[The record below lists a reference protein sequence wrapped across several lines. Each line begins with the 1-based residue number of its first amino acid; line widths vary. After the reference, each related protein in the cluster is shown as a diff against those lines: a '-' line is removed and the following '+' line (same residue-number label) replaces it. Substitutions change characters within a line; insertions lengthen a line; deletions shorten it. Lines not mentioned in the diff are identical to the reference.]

1 MTIKIAL
8 ISLGCARN
16 LVDSEVILG
25 TLKKS
30 GYKISDSPL
39 GADIAIVNTCSFIED
54 AKKESIE
61 TILDLIELKGRKKL
75 KRIIVAGCLP
85 QRYGRELAV
94 ELEEVDGFLG
104 VDAAGRLP
112 SMIKSLALGRKSDI
126 ILREPRYL
134 YNDRSPRLSLTP
146 KHYAYVKISE
156 GCSHRCSF
164 CIIPAIRGPHRSRKA
179 GSVLKESRRLI
190 AKGVKEINI
199 IGQDTS
205 IYGKDIYGRYS
216 LTSLLRKLSRLEGAN
231 WIRLLYGHPD
241 HITDELIS
249 VISEEAQICKYIDIP
264 IQHISGRILKA
275 MGRKASGA
283 QIRDLIS
290 KLRKRIPGVV
300 LRTSL
305 IVGFPGEGEREF
317 GELKDFV
324 KETRFERLGAFRYSA
339 EEGTAAARMKGRVP
353 EKVKASRWDEI
364 MRIQQVISGEINRS
378 IIGRELDVLIDEP
391 DPADKGIFLGR
402 SYMDAPEIDGTVFV
416 KGTGIKAGDMVRV
429 RVVDGYEYD
438 LVAEKLQRRQ

>member
-1 MTIKIAL
+1 MTKKIAL

-30 GYKISDSPL
+30 GYKITDSPS
-39 GADIAIVNTCSFIED
+39 GADIAIVNTCSFVED

-75 KRIIVAGCLP
+75 KGIIVAGCLS
-85 QRYGRELAV
+85 QRYGQELAV
-94 ELEEVDGFLG
+94 ELAEVDGFVG
-104 VDAAGRLP
+104 VDAAERLP
-112 SMIKSLALGRKSDI
+112 SLIKSLALGRKSDI

-164 CIIPAIRGPHRSRKA
+164 CIIPAIRGPHRSRTA
-179 GSVLKESRRLI
+179 GSVLNEARCLI

-216 LTSLLRKLSRLEGAN
+216 LASLLRKLSRLQGAN
-231 WIRLLYGHPD
+231 WIRLLYGHPE

-249 VISEEAQICKYIDIP
+249 VISEEAHICKYIDIP
-264 IQHISGRILKA
+264 VQHISGKILKA
-275 MGRKASGA
+275 MGRNPSGT
-283 QIRDLIS
+283 QVRDLIH
-290 KLRKRIPGVV
+290 KLRKRIPGVA

-317 GELKDFV
+317 GELRDFV
-324 KETRFERLGAFRYSA
+324 KEAGFERLGAFRYSA
-339 EEGTAAARMKGRVP
+339 EEGTAAAKLKGQVP
-353 EKVKASRWDEI
+353 EKTKASRWNEI
-364 MRIQQVISGEINRS
+364 MRIQQGISEKMNRS
-378 IIGRELDVLIDEP
+378 IIGNELDILIDEP
-391 DPADKGIFLGR
+391 DPADKGVFLGR

-416 KGTGIKAGDMVRV
+416 RGTGIKAGDMVRV

>member
-1 MTIKIAL
+1 MAIKIAL

-30 GYKISDSPL
+30 GYKIADSPS

-61 TILDLIELKGRKKL
+61 AILDLIELKGRKKL
-75 KRIIVAGCLP
+75 KGIIVAGCLP

-94 ELEEVDGFLG
+94 ELGEVDGFVG
-104 VDAAGRLP
+104 VDAADRLP
-112 SMIKSLALGRKSDI
+112 SLIKNLALGRKSDI
-126 ILREPRYL
+126 ILREPRHL
-134 YNDRSPRLSLTP
+134 YNDRSPRLSITP

-164 CIIPAIRGPHRSRKA
+164 CIIPAIRGPHRSRTA
-179 GSVLKESRRLI
+179 GSVLRESRRLI
-190 AKGVKEINI
+190 ANGVKEINI

-205 IYGKDIYGRYS
+205 IYGKDIYGKCS
-216 LTSLLRKLSRLEGAN
+216 LAPLLRRLSRLEGAN

-249 VISEEAQICKYIDIP
+249 AISEESHICKYMDIP
-264 IQHISGRILKA
+264 IQHINGRILRA
-275 MGRKASGA
+275 MGRPASGA
-283 QIRDLIS
+283 RIRGLIS
-290 KLRKRIPGVV
+290 KIRKRIPGVA

-305 IVGFPGEGEREF
+305 IVGFPGEGEKEF

-324 KETRFERLGAFRYSA
+324 KEARFERLGAFRYSA
-339 EEGTAAARMKGRVP
+339 EEGTSAARMKGQVP
-353 EKVKASRWDEI
+353 EKVKASRWNEI
-364 MRIQQVISGEINRS
+364 MSIQQGISEKINRS

-391 DPADKGIFLGR
+391 DPADKGVFLGR

-416 KGTGIKAGDMVRV
+416 RGTGIKTGDMVKV
-429 RVVDGYEYD
+429 RVVGGYEYD
-438 LVAEKLQRRQ
+438 LVAEKSQRR

>member
-1 MTIKIAL
+1 M
-8 ISLGCARN
+8 
-16 LVDSEVILG
+16 ILG

-30 GYKISDSPL
+30 GYKISNSPS
-39 GADIAIVNTCSFIED
+39 GADIAIVNTCAFIED

-61 TILDLIELKGRKKL
+61 AILDLIGLKGRNKL
-75 KRIIVAGCLP
+75 KGIIVAGCLP

-94 ELEEVDGFLG
+94 ELEEVDGFVG
-104 VDAAGRLP
+104 VDAAGVLP
-112 SMIKSLALGRKSDI
+112 SLIKKLAFGRKTDI
-126 ILREPRYL
+126 ILREPRRL
-134 YNDRSPRLSLTP
+134 YIDRSPRLALTP

-164 CIIPAIRGPHRSRKA
+164 CIIPAIRGPHRSRRS
-179 GSVLKESRRLI
+179 GSILRESRCLI
-190 AKGVKEINI
+190 AKGAKEINI

-205 IYGKDIYGRYS
+205 IYGKDIYGKYS
-216 LTSLLRKLSRLEGAN
+216 LASLLRKLSRLRGAN

-241 HITDELIS
+241 NITDELIS
-249 VISEEAQICKYIDIP
+249 VISEETHICKYIDIP
-264 IQHISGRILKA
+264 IQHISDRILKA
-275 MGRKASGA
+275 MGRKASGTR
-283 QIRDLIS
+283 IKGLIS
-290 KLRKRIPGVV
+290 RIRKRIPGVA

-305 IVGFPGEGEREF
+305 IVGFPGETERDF

-324 KETRFERLGAFRYSA
+324 KEARFERLGAFKYSA
-339 EEGTAAARMKGRVP
+339 EEGTAAARMGGQVP
-353 EKVKASRWDEI
+353 EKAKASRWDEI
-364 MRIQQVISGEINRS
+364 MRIQQGISEELNRG

-391 DPADKGIFLGR
+391 DPSDAGIFLGR

-416 KGTGIKAGDMVRV
+416 KGTGIKAGDMVKV

>member
-30 GYKISDSPL
+30 GYKISDSPS

-75 KRIIVAGCLP
+75 KGIIVAGCLP

-126 ILREPRYL
+126 ILREPSYL

-179 GSVLKESRRLI
+179 GSVLKESRSLI

-216 LTSLLRKLSRLEGAN
+216 LASLLRKLSRLEGAN

-241 HITDELIS
+241 HITDDLIS
-249 VISEEAQICKYIDIP
+249 VISEEAHICKYIDIP

-275 MGRKASGA
+275 MGRRASAA

-290 KLRKRIPGVV
+290 KLRKRIPGVA

-317 GELKDFV
+317 RELRDFV
-324 KETRFERLGAFRYSA
+324 KEACFERLGAFRYSA
-339 EEGTAAARMKGRVP
+339 EEGTGAARMKGQVP
-353 EKVKASRWDEI
+353 EKAKASRWEEI
-364 MRIQQVISGEINRS
+364 MRIQQGISEKINRS

-416 KGTGIKAGDMVRV
+416 RGTGIKAGDMVRV

-438 LVAEKLQRRQ
+438 LVAEMTQRRR

>member
-1 MTIKIAL
+1 M
-8 ISLGCARN
+8 
-16 LVDSEVILG
+16 ILG

-30 GYKISDSPL
+30 GYKITDSPS

-61 TILDLIELKGRKKL
+61 AILDLIELKGRKKL
-75 KRIIVAGCLP
+75 KGIIVAGCLP
-85 QRYGRELAV
+85 QRYGKELSA
-94 ELEEVDGFLG
+94 ELEEVDGFIG
-104 VDAAGRLP
+104 VDAANRLP
-112 SMIKSLALGRKSDI
+112 SLIKSLALGRKSDI

-164 CIIPAIRGPHRSRKA
+164 CIIPAIRGPHRSRTA
-179 GSVLKESRRLI
+179 GSVLKESRCLI
-190 AKGVKEINI
+190 AKGVREINI

-216 LTSLLRKLSRLEGAN
+216 LAPLLRKLSRLEGAN

-241 HITDELIS
+241 HITNELIS
-249 VISEEAQICKYIDIP
+249 AISEEAHICKYLDIP
-264 IQHISGRILKA
+264 IQHISGKILKA
-275 MGRKASGA
+275 MGRPATGA
-283 QIRDLIS
+283 HIRDLIS
-290 KLRKRIPGVV
+290 RIRKRIPGVA

-324 KETRFERLGAFRYSA
+324 KEARFERLGAFKYSA
-339 EEGTAAARMKGRVP
+339 EEGTAAARMEGQVP
-353 EKVKASRWDEI
+353 EKAKASRWNEI
-364 MRIQQVISGEINRS
+364 MSIQQRISEKINRS

-391 DPADKGIFLGR
+391 DPSDKGVFLGR

-416 KGTGIKAGDMVRV
+416 RGTGIKAGDMVKV
-429 RVVDGYEYD
+429 RVIDGYEYD

>member
-30 GYKISDSPL
+30 GYKITDSPS

-61 TILDLIELKGRKKL
+61 AILDLIELKGRKKL
-75 KRIIVAGCLP
+75 KGIIVAGCLP
-85 QRYGRELAV
+85 QRYGKELSA
-94 ELEEVDGFLG
+94 ELEEVDGFIG
-104 VDAAGRLP
+104 VDAANRLP
-112 SMIKSLALGRKSDI
+112 SLIKSLALGRKSDI

-164 CIIPAIRGPHRSRKA
+164 CIIPAIRGPHRSRTA
-179 GSVLKESRRLI
+179 GSVLKESRCLI
-190 AKGVKEINI
+190 AKGVREINI

-216 LTSLLRKLSRLEGAN
+216 LAPLLRKLSRLEGAN

-241 HITDELIS
+241 HITNELIS
-249 VISEEAQICKYIDIP
+249 AISEEAHICKYLDIP
-264 IQHISGRILKA
+264 IQHISGKILKA
-275 MGRKASGA
+275 MGRPATGA
-283 QIRDLIS
+283 HIRDLIS
-290 KLRKRIPGVV
+290 RIRKRIPGVA

-324 KETRFERLGAFRYSA
+324 KEARFERLGAFKYSA
-339 EEGTAAARMKGRVP
+339 EEGTAAARMEGQVP
-353 EKVKASRWDEI
+353 EKAKASRWNEI
-364 MRIQQVISGEINRS
+364 MSIQQRISEKINRS

-391 DPADKGIFLGR
+391 DPSDKGVFLGR

-416 KGTGIKAGDMVRV
+416 RGTGIK
-429 RVVDGYEYD
+429 
-438 LVAEKLQRRQ
+438 

>member
-30 GYKISDSPL
+30 GYKITDSPS

-61 TILDLIELKGRKKL
+61 AILDLIELKGRKKL
-75 KRIIVAGCLP
+75 KGIIVAGCLP
-85 QRYGRELAV
+85 QRYGKELSA
-94 ELEEVDGFLG
+94 ELEEVDGFIG
-104 VDAAGRLP
+104 VDAANRLP
-112 SMIKSLALGRKSDI
+112 SLIKSLALGRKSDI

-164 CIIPAIRGPHRSRKA
+164 CIIPAIRGPHRSRTA
-179 GSVLKESRRLI
+179 GSVLKESRCLI
-190 AKGVKEINI
+190 AKGVREINI

-216 LTSLLRKLSRLEGAN
+216 LAPLLRKLSRLEGAN

-241 HITDELIS
+241 HITNELIS
-249 VISEEAQICKYIDIP
+249 AISEEAHICKYLDIP
-264 IQHISGRILKA
+264 IQHISGKILKA
-275 MGRKASGA
+275 MGRPATGA
-283 QIRDLIS
+283 HIRDLIS
-290 KLRKRIPGVV
+290 RIRKRIPGVA

-324 KETRFERLGAFRYSA
+324 KEARFERLGAFKYSA
-339 EEGTAAARMKGRVP
+339 EEGTAAARMEGQVP
-353 EKVKASRWDEI
+353 EKAKASRWNEI
-364 MRIQQVISGEINRS
+364 MSIQQRISEKINRS

-391 DPADKGIFLGR
+391 DPSDKGVFLGR

-416 KGTGIKAGDMVRV
+416 RGTGIKAGDMVKV
-429 RVVDGYEYD
+429 RVIDGYEYD

>member
-30 GYKISDSPL
+30 GYKITDSPS

-61 TILDLIELKGRKKL
+61 AILDLIELKGRKKL
-75 KRIIVAGCLP
+75 KGIIVAGCLP
-85 QRYGRELAV
+85 QRYGKELSA
-94 ELEEVDGFLG
+94 ELDEVDGFVG
-104 VDAAGRLP
+104 VDAANRLP
-112 SMIKSLALGRKSDI
+112 SLIKSLALGRKSDI
-126 ILREPRYL
+126 ILRESRYL

-164 CIIPAIRGPHRSRKA
+164 CIIPAIRGPHRSRTA

-216 LTSLLRKLSRLEGAN
+216 LAPLLRKLSRLEGAN

-249 VISEEAQICKYIDIP
+249 AISEEANICKYLDIP
-264 IQHISGRILKA
+264 IQHISGKILKA
-275 MGRKASGA
+275 MGRPATGA
-283 QIRDLIS
+283 HIRDLIS
-290 KLRKRIPGVV
+290 RIRKRIPGVA

-324 KETRFERLGAFRYSA
+324 KEARFERLGAFKFSA
-339 EEGTAAARMKGRVP
+339 EEGTAAARMEGQVP
-353 EKVKASRWDEI
+353 EKAKASRWEEI
-364 MRIQQVISGEINRS
+364 MSIQQRISEKINRS

-391 DPADKGIFLGR
+391 DPSDKGVFLGR

-416 KGTGIKAGDMVRV
+416 RGTGIKAGDMVKV
-429 RVVDGYEYD
+429 RVIDGYEYD

>member
-30 GYKISDSPL
+30 GYKITDSPS

-61 TILDLIELKGRKKL
+61 AILDLIELKGRKKL
-75 KRIIVAGCLP
+75 KGIIVAGCLP
-85 QRYGRELAV
+85 QRYGKELSA
-94 ELEEVDGFLG
+94 ELEEVDGFIG
-104 VDAAGRLP
+104 VDAANRLP
-112 SMIKSLALGRKSDI
+112 SLIKSLALGRKSDI

-164 CIIPAIRGPHRSRKA
+164 CIIPAIRGPHRSRTA
-179 GSVLKESRRLI
+179 GSVLKESRCLI
-190 AKGVKEINI
+190 AKGVREINI

-216 LTSLLRKLSRLEGAN
+216 LAPLLRKLSRLEGAN

-241 HITDELIS
+241 HITNELIS
-249 VISEEAQICKYIDIP
+249 AISEEAHICKYLDIP
-264 IQHISGRILKA
+264 IQHISGKILKA
-275 MGRKASGA
+275 MGRPATGA
-283 QIRDLIS
+283 HIRDLIS
-290 KLRKRIPGVV
+290 RIRKRIPGVA

-324 KETRFERLGAFRYSA
+324 KEARFERLGAFKYSA
-339 EEGTAAARMKGRVP
+339 EEGTAAARMEGQVP
-353 EKVKASRWDEI
+353 EKAKASRWNEI
-364 MRIQQVISGEINRS
+364 MSIQQRISEKINRS

-391 DPADKGIFLGR
+391 DPSDKGVFLGR
-402 SYMDAPEIDGTVFV
+402 SYMDAPEIDGNVFV
-416 KGTGIKAGDMVRV
+416 RGTGIKAGDMVKV
-429 RVVDGYEYD
+429 RVIDGYEYD